1 MVGIGGKAGG
11 VGQIL
16 TAIAAALLLRLF
28 SGPGPALLPENEADD
43 EGEGE
48 GDSGDAPVA
57 GKVTPVTIRWTN
69 ITCSLSD
76 KSSKS
81 VSCVLCVCVRIYQS
95 VLYIEL

>member
-1 MVGIGGKAGG
+1 MVGIGGKGG

-28 SGPGPALLPENEADD
+28 SSPGPALLPENEAEDD
-43 EGEGE
+43 RE
-48 GDSGDAPVA
+48 GDSGDAPVP
-57 GKVTPVTIRWTN
+57 GKVSPVTIRWTN

-81 VSCVLCVCVRIYQS
+81 VSSLLRIYTYLS
-95 VLYIEL
+95 VLYVEFED